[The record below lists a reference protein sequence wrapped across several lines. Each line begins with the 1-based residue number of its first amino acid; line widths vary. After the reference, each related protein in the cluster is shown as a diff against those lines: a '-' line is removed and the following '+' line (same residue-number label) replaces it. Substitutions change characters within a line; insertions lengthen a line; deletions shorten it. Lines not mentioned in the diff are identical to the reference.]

1 MLRLYNNEQGD
12 IMAYKLSKW
21 DLSQL
26 YSGYDSPELENA
38 FDMIEEQ
45 VASFEG
51 VRNKLTPEIST
62 EQFMDVMKADETST
76 RIANKLYSFAG
87 LSFTADTQD
96 QKAQA
101 LQARVMQ
108 FLAENQNRTLFFSL
122 WWKELDDANAERLM
136 DASGD
141 YRYYLEAMRLYK
153 PHTLSE
159 AEEKI
164 INLKNVTGVSALGNL
179 YDSITNRYVYKMKV
193 GGKEKEMTAGE
204 LYSYRYSTDP
214 AVRAASYQSQFK
226 VLSADGN
233 ILGQIYQTI
242 LRDWHSE
249 NINLRKFKNSIAP
262 RNLSNDVPDE
272 AVEALLSVARKN
284 VGIFQRYFKMKAKH
298 LGMKKIRRY
307 DIYAPLAAS
316 KKTYEWDTAVNM
328 VLDAFQGFSP
338 KVAELAKR
346 VFDQNRIDS
355 EVRKGKRG
363 GAFCWGFLPEETPY
377 VLVNYQGNS
386 REVATLAHELGHAIH
401 AMLAEHH
408 STYTFHS
415 SLPLAETASTFAEM
429 VLIDKLLTEEKD
441 ESVRRDI
448 LFKQMD
454 DAYATIMRQ
463 SYFALFEK
471 TAHELTQKNASVD
484 DLANAYLE
492 NLKEQFGDSLEL
504 SDEFKWEW
512 VGIPHIYQTPF
523 YVYAYAFGQLL
534 VLALYQQFKAEGES
548 FKPKYLKILS
558 AGGSESPERILSEA
572 GINIRDAKFW
582 QGGFDVLEKLVT
594 ELEKLP
600 VEKAKRDA
608 KSVKSKAA
616 KPAAKKTVKKS
627 VKKAVAKKVVKAK
640 KKK

>member
-1 MLRLYNNEQGD
+1 
-12 IMAYKLSKW
+12 MAYKLSKW

-45 VASFEG
+45 VDSFEG
-51 VRNKLTPEIST
+51 VRNKLTPDIST
-62 EQFMDVMKADETST
+62 EQFMEVMKADETST

-122 WWKELDDANAERLM
+122 WWKELDDANAKRLM

-179 YDSITNRYVYKMKV
+179 YDSITSRYAFKMKV

-226 VLSADGN
+226 VLSEDGN

-242 LRDWHSE
+242 VRDWHSE

-377 VLVNYQGNS
+377 VLVNYLGNS

-484 DLANAYLE
+484 DLANAYLD

-534 VLALYQQFKAEGES
+534 VYALYQQFKAEGES

-558 AGGSESPERILSEA
+558 AGGSEAPEKILSEA

-582 QGGFDVLEKLVT
+582 QGGFNVLEKLVS

-600 VEKAKRDA
+600 VEKKSVKSNT

-616 KPAAKKTVKKS
+616 KPAAKKTVKKA

-640 KKK
+640 AKKKK

>member
-1 MLRLYNNEQGD
+1 
-12 IMAYKLSKW
+12 MAYKLSKW

-51 VRNKLTPEIST
+51 VRNKLTTDMST
-62 EQFMDVMKADETST
+62 EQFMQVMKADELSN

-101 LQARVMQ
+101 LQARVQQ

-122 WWKELDDANAERLM
+122 WWKELDDENAKRLM

-141 YRYYLEAMRLYK
+141 YRYYLESMRNFK

-164 INLKNVTGVSALGNL
+164 INLKNVNGVNALGNL
-179 YDSITNRYVYKMKV
+179 YDSITNRYVFKMKV
-193 GGKEKEMTAGE
+193 NGKEKEMTAAE
-204 LYSYRYSTDP
+204 LFSYRYSTDP
-214 AVRAASYQSQFK
+214 AVRAASYQAQFK
-226 VLSADGN
+226 VYAEDGP

-249 NINLRKFKNSIAP
+249 NIGLRKFKNSIAP

-272 AVEALLSVARKN
+272 AVEALLGVARKN

-316 KKTYEWDTAVNM
+316 KKTYDWDTAVHM
-328 VLDAFQGFSP
+328 VLDAFNNFSP
-338 KVAELAKR
+338 KVADLAKR

-401 AMLAEHH
+401 AMLADQH
-408 STYTFHS
+408 SVYTFHS

-429 VLIDKLLTEEKD
+429 VLIDKLLTEETD

-454 DAYATIMRQ
+454 DAYATVLRQ
-463 SYFALFEK
+463 SYFAIFEK
-471 TAHELTQKNASVD
+471 TAHEMVQKNASID
-484 DLANAYLE
+484 DLSNAYLE

-534 VLALYQQFKAEGES
+534 VYALYQQFKQEGES

-558 AGGSESPERILSEA
+558 AGGSEAPERILKEA
-572 GINIRDAKFW
+572 GVDIRDPKFW
-582 QGGFDVLEKLVT
+582 QGGFDFLARLVS
-594 ELEKLP
+594 ELEQLP
-600 VEKAKRDA
+600 VEKSAPAK
-608 KSVKSKAA
+608 KA
-616 KPAAKKTVKKS
+616 KPAAKKTTKK
-627 VKKAVAKKVVKAK
+627 VAAKKPAKKAPAKKKAVK